1 MLKQKKEGRV
11 ESEIGRKAT
20 KKDKQGKQGMEENKG
35 WRKYNKKTRLN
46 KGYNKFRGTKQG

>member
-1 MLKQKKEGRV
+1 MLKQKKERRV

-35 WRKYNKKTRLN
+35 GGST
-46 KGYNKFRGTKQG
+46 TKRQG